1 MGFLMGLLYAG
12 LDVLAIL
19 LLIAIWQRTRLPGF
33 LLVALSYGIGLLF
46 RPAMPL
52 LADLMDDAGVGDYGA
67 IALISQGVFLGSS
80 IIALA
85 GFWNIYSGFRRRP
98 APSPPVA

>member
-19 LLIAIWQRTRLPGF
+19 LLIAIWQRTRMSGF
-33 LLVALSYGIGLLF
+33 LLVAISYGIGLLF

-52 LADLMDDAGVGDYGA
+52 LMRVMGDADASNYEIVG
-67 IALISQGVFLGSS
+67 LISQGVFVGSS

-85 GFWNIYSGFRRRP
+85 GFWNIYSGFRRTPGPPP
-98 APSPPVA
+98 AA

>member
-1 MGFLMGLLYAG
+1 MGLLTGAIYFG
-12 LDVLAIL
+12 LDAMAIL
-19 LLIAIWQRTRLPGF
+19 LLVAIWQRTRMSGF

-52 LADLMDDAGVGDYGA
+52 LMRMLGDGDAGNYEIIG
-67 IALISQGVFLGSS
+67 LISQGVFVGSS

-98 APSPPVA
+98 APSPPIA

>member
-19 LLIAIWQRTRLPGF
+19 LLIAIWQRTRMTGF
-33 LLVALSYGIGLLF
+33 LLVALSYGIGLVF

-52 LADLMDDAGVGDYGA
+52 LMRLLGDGGYESIG
-67 IALISQGVFLGSS
+67 LISQGVFVGTS

-85 GFWNIYSGFRRRP
+85 GFWNIYSGFRRTSAPPP
-98 APSPPVA
+98 AA

>member
-33 LLVALSYGIGLLF
+33 LLVAASYGIGLLF

-52 LADLMDDAGVGDYGA
+52 LVRILGDGDAGNYEIIG
-67 IALISQGVFLGSS
+67 LISQGVFLGSS

-85 GFWNIYSGFRRRP
+85 GFWNIYSGFRRQP
-98 APSPPVA
+98 APSPPIA